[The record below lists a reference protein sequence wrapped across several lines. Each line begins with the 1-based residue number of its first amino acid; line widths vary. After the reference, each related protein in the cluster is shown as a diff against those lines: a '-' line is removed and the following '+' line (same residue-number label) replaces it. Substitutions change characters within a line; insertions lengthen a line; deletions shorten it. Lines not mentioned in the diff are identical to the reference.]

1 MYYKNKNMHYKIYLT
16 LFFITIFGSA
26 MAQEKFKIEGTLQ
39 DTLNMPVRSANV
51 VLLDSASNI
60 QAYTVSDEMG
70 EFELNHSVSPGSSL
84 KISHL
89 AYLKVIKKINL
100 ETSKNHLIQFHIEM
114 MSKSN
119 SLDDIILV
127 ATNQAVR
134 DTVKLALDNLNL
146 QDNDNLKEILEK
158 LPNFNLGEDGSIIY
172 KGKSIQKI
180 LINENSSFV
189 NQNSLALENMEK
201 RMIKDIS
208 VINNYQDEFELDFD
222 ETEES
227 VLNINTYDSYKNVL
241 TGGLTAKYGYKNKY
255 DLEAKGFLFSNTLNV
270 FLTHRTNNI
279 GKSVIKTEELKN
291 LFSDNQSFSNYQ
303 LATIKTLFNSNENL
317 DKDFYTS
324 TNFNLRKQTQR
335 LKLSGLL
342 YFISPKRTQ
351 SQLRDVQDLNNKP
364 LLNSS
369 ERTELNTSSVFGAFD
384 LAYKASKTS
393 IINYS
398 FNGNLMNSNN
408 YRRVS
413 NDLFSQGNFAKS
425 NLIQAHDDIHTS
437 SIFNEISAYK
447 KLTPNLIWNLE
458 SSYFSENTDLF
469 DDFNYQV
476 NLEDQGQ
483 QLDLKYSQDVL
494 KASTY
499 FKYNYSNAL
508 VSNFIMNYENTQE
521 KLEAREI
528 NNLDRKIQDFSLKL
542 SADGNDIFKYWRYS
556 ASLSWDAIK
565 LQERGTTKNLNFFP
579 AFASVR
585 YENNLNRI
593 YFRFKHSNEK
603 NNLNSGITDIQPFN
617 KIVMGDLSYPLRY
630 SVSNKLHVSYH
641 YNNLFDGEA
650 FGTNFSYE
658 ENKNRLLNSFLSYR
672 NGISTYHLFL
682 AERMKK
688 ITFGTSY
695 SKTVSQLHFPI
706 KIDVDVIL
714 SKDFYPLILDGL
726 STEGTNVKFIPSI
739 HFESLTDHTINFSLA
754 SKLILGRDKIA
765 RSKYKTSFFHNA
777 ISMILKNEKWKGTL
791 TFLNDYTKINDNK
804 FNRSNINMSAS
815 YTIGK
820 FIMSMDVRHLG
831 EVLSFFKNQQ
841 YNSQFVIR
849 DGIQT
854 TIRNN
859 ESLKYA
865 IFGLTYNF

>member
-1 MYYKNKNMHYKIYLT
+1 MLYKIYLT
-16 LFFITIFGSA
+16 LFFLTISGSA
-26 MAQEKFKIEGTLQ
+26 MAQEEFQIVGTLQ
-39 DTLNMPVRSANV
+39 DTLNKPVKSANV
-51 VLLDSASNI
+51 VLLDSTAKI
-60 QAYTVSDEMG
+60 QAYTISDKMG
-70 EFELNHSVSPGSSL
+70 KFELNHSVSSGSSL
-84 KISHL
+84 NISHL
-89 AYLKVIKKINL
+89 AYRKIIKKIEP
-100 ETSKNHLIQFHIEM
+100 ETSKNHLIRFDIEM
-114 MSKSN
+114 IPRNN

-127 ATNQAVR
+127 ATNKAVR
-134 DTVKLALDNLNL
+134 DTVRLGLDDLNL
-146 QDNDNLKEILEK
+146 QDTDNLKEILKK
-158 LPNFNLGEDGSIIY
+158 LPGFNLGDDGSIIY

-180 LINENSSFV
+180 LINKNSSFV
-189 NQNSLALENMEK
+189 NQNSLALENMKK
-201 RMIKDIS
+201 RIIKDIS

-227 VLNINTYDSYKNVL
+227 VLNIDTYDSYKNVL

-255 DLEAKGFLFSNTLNV
+255 DLEAKGFLFSNTLNA
-270 FLTHRTNNI
+270 FLTHKTNNI
-279 GKSVIKTEELKN
+279 GKSAIKTDELKS
-291 LFSDNQSFSNYQ
+291 LFGDNQSFSNYQ
-303 LATIKTLFNSNENL
+303 LATIKNLFNSNENL

-324 TNFNLRKQTQR
+324 TNFTLRKQTQR
-335 LKLSGLL
+335 LKFSGLL

-351 SQLRDVQDLNNKP
+351 SQLRDVQDLDNNP

-369 ERTELNTSSVFGAFD
+369 ERTEMNTSSLFSAFN

-398 FNGNLMNSNN
+398 FKGNLMNSNN
-408 YRRVS
+408 YQRVS
-413 NDLFSQGNFAKS
+413 NDLFSQGTFTKS
-425 NLIQAHDDIHTS
+425 NLIQANDDTHTS
-437 SIFNEISAYK
+437 SILNEILAYK

-476 NLEDQGQ
+476 NMEDQGQ
-483 QLDLKYSQDVL
+483 QLDMKYSQNVL
-494 KASTY
+494 TASTY
-499 FKYNYSNAL
+499 FKYNYSTAL
-508 VSNFIMNYENTQE
+508 VSNFTMNYENTQE
-521 KLEAREI
+521 NLVAREI
-528 NNLDRKIQDFSLKL
+528 NNLGRKIQDFSLKL
-542 SADGNDIFKYWRYS
+542 SADGYDIFKYWRYS

-565 LQERGTTKNLNFFP
+565 LQERATTENLNFFP
-579 AFASVR
+579 ASASVT

-593 YFRFKHSNEK
+593 YFRFKHINEK

-630 SVSNKLHVSYH
+630 SVSNKLQVSYH
-641 YNNLFDGEA
+641 YNNIFDGKA
-650 FGTNFSYE
+650 FGTKFSYE
-658 ENKNRLLNSFLSYR
+658 ENKDRLLNSFLSYS
-672 NGISTYHLFL
+672 NGISTYHMFL
-682 AERMKK
+682 AEHVKK

-714 SKDFYPLILDGL
+714 SKDFYPLILEGL
-726 STEGTNVKFIPSI
+726 STEGTNMKFIPSI
-739 HFESLTDHTINFSLA
+739 NFESLTDHLINFSID

-765 RSKYKTSFFHNA
+765 RSKYKTSFFHHA

-791 TFLNDYTKINDNK
+791 TLLNDYNKINDNK
-804 FNRSNINMSAS
+804 FTRSNINGSAA

-820 FIMSMDVRHLG
+820 FIISMDVRHIG